1 MRMSSDLGKMYRR
14 NYMVKSQLRSL
25 AEKSK
30 ALNAKIDG
38 DTKIDEW
45 AESYITRADAQI
57 DDVSDYMNYRNLG
70 RLSKGQ
76 GHIINYTIYE
86 HAPTATP
93 PGVPVPPPAP
103 IAPPAPA
110 PVPTPPPAPAPVPGG
125 PNVSTTSLR
134 FVETMPI
141 ELQVPF
147 RRIDREHDFANND
160 NRIGTYDN
168 TKLMKEIFRTNSGP
182 HELGDGRVK
191 WARLSQKYA
200 EDNRVSHERLIQLMT
215 TWKNTPVSVVIQ
227 NAPTKRQIDA
237 AIMQSRKFADRP
249 SDQEEIMAIA
259 ADPNY
264 GAYSAF
270 GNITDSLPLVTA
282 GSTAGALLML
292 GGMGAIYGLVTYSEY
307 KSQKKLS
314 DSAKGRLKRMAIY
327 GGVGVGIGSIY
338 KAVVG
343 TGQATGYY

>member
-70 RLSKGQ
+70 
-76 GHIINYTIYE
+76 
-86 HAPTATP
+86 
-93 PGVPVPPPAP
+93 
-103 IAPPAPA
+103 
-110 PVPTPPPAPAPVPGG
+110 
-125 PNVSTTSLR
+125 
-134 FVETMPI
+134 
-141 ELQVPF
+141 
-147 RRIDREHDFANND
+147 
-160 NRIGTYDN
+160 
-168 TKLMKEIFRTNSGP
+168 KL
-182 HELGDGRVK
+182 
-191 WARLSQKYA
+191 
-200 EDNRVSHERLIQLMT
+200 
-215 TWKNTPVSVVIQ
+215 
-227 NAPTKRQIDA
+227 
-237 AIMQSRKFADRP
+237 
-249 SDQEEIMAIA
+249 
-259 ADPNY
+259 
-264 GAYSAF
+264 
-270 GNITDSLPLVTA
+270 TDSLPLVTA

-307 KSQKKLS
+307 KSEKKLS

-343 TGQATGYY
+343 AGQATGYY

>member
-25 AEKSK
+25 AEKSQ
-30 ALNAKIDG
+30 ALNARINN

-70 RLSKGQ
+70 NLSKGQ

-93 PGVPVPPPAP
+93 PGVPAPPPAP
-103 IAPPAPA
+103 VA
-110 PVPTPPPAPAPVPGG
+110 PPAPAPVPGG
-125 PNVSTTSLR
+125 QSSTTLR

-160 NRIGTYDN
+160 NRIGSYDN
-168 TKLMKEIFRTNSGP
+168 TKLMKELFRTNSGP

-200 EDNRVSHERLIQLMT
+200 EDNKVSHERLIQLMS
-215 TWKNTPVSVVIQ
+215 TWKNTPASVVIQ
-227 NAPTKRQIDA
+227 NAPTRRQIDA
-237 AIMQSRKFADRP
+237 AIIQSRKFADRP

-264 GAYSAF
+264 GAYSDF

-307 KSQKKLS
+307 KSQKKLKVG
-314 DSAKGRLKRMAIY
+314 AKERLKRMAIY
-327 GGVGVGIGSIY
+327 AGVGAGIGTVY
-338 KAVVG
+338 KGIVG
-343 TGQATGYY
+343 AGQATGYY

>member
-1 MRMSSDLGKMYRR
+1 MSSDLGKMYRR

-25 AEKSK
+25 TEKSK
-30 ALNAKIDG
+30 ALNARIDG

-70 RLSKGQ
+70 NLSKGQ
-76 GHIINYTIYE
+76 GHIINYTVYE

-110 PVPTPPPAPAPVPGG
+110 PVPGG
-125 PNVSTTSLR
+125 PDVSTTSLR

-147 RRIDREHDFANND
+147 RRIDRKHDFANND

-168 TKLMKEIFRTNSGP
+168 TKLMKEIFRTPTNSGP

-191 WARLSQKYA
+191 WPRLSQKYA
-200 EDNRVSHERLIQLMT
+200 EDNRVSHQRLIDLME
-215 TWKNTPVSVVIQ
+215 TWKNTPASVVIQ

-237 AIMQSRKFADRP
+237 AIIQSRKSAELRT
-249 SDQEEIMAIA
+249 DQEEIMAIA

-264 GAYSAF
+264 GLFAGV
-270 GNITDSLPLVTA
+270 GNLTDNFPLVTV
-282 GSTAGALLML
+282 GSTAGGLLML
-292 GGMGAIYGLVTYSEY
+292 GAMGAVYGLVTYSEY
-307 KSQKKLS
+307 KTQKNLKT
-314 DSAKGRLKRMAIY
+314 GTIERLKRMGIY
-327 GGVGVGIGSIY
+327 GGVGAGIAALY
-338 KAVVG
+338 KGVVG
-343 TGQATGYY
+343 AGQTTGYY

>member
-1 MRMSSDLGKMYRR
+1 MKMSSDLGKMYRR

-25 AEKSK
+25 TEKSK
-30 ALNAKIDG
+30 ALNARINN

-70 RLSKGQ
+70 NLSKGQ
-76 GHIINYTIYE
+76 GHIINYTVYE
-86 HAPTATP
+86 HAPTAPP

-103 IAPPAPA
+103 IAPPAP
-110 PVPTPPPAPAPVPGG
+110 VPGG
-125 PNVSTTSLR
+125 QSSSTLR

-147 RRIDREHDFANND
+147 RRIDRNHDFANND
-160 NRIGTYDN
+160 NRIGSYDN
-168 TKLMKEIFRTNSGP
+168 TKLMKELFRTNSGP

-200 EDNRVSHERLIQLMT
+200 EDNKVSHQRLIQLMT
-215 TWKNTPVSVVIQ
+215 TWKNTPASVVIQ
-227 NAPTKRQIDA
+227 NAPSRRQIEA
-237 AIMQSRKFADRP
+237 AIAQSKKIADRP

-264 GAYSAF
+264 GLFAGV
-270 GNITDSLPLVTA
+270 GNLTDSLPLVTV

-292 GGMGAIYGLVTYSEY
+292 GGMGAVYGLVTYSEY
-307 KSQKKLS
+307 KSQKKLKVG
-314 DSAKGRLKRMAIY
+314 AKERLKRMAIY
-327 GGVGVGIGSIY
+327 AGVGAGIGTIY
-338 KAVVG
+338 KGIVG

>member
-1 MRMSSDLGKMYRR
+1 MKMSSDLGKMYRR

-25 AEKSK
+25 TEKSK
-30 ALNAKIDG
+30 ALNARINN

-76 GHIINYTIYE
+76 GHIINYTVYE

-110 PVPTPPPAPAPVPGG
+110 PVPGG
-125 PNVSTTSLR
+125 QSSSTLR

-147 RRIDREHDFANND
+147 RRIDRNHDFANND
-160 NRIGTYDN
+160 NRIGSYDN
-168 TKLMKEIFRTNSGP
+168 TKLMKELFRTNSGP

-200 EDNRVSHERLIQLMT
+200 EDNKVSHQRLIQLMT
-215 TWKNTPVSVVIQ
+215 TWKNTPASVVIQ
-227 NAPTKRQIDA
+227 NAPSRRQIEA
-237 AIMQSRKFADRP
+237 AIAQSKKFADRP

-264 GAYSAF
+264 GLFAGV
-270 GNITDSLPLVTA
+270 GNLTDNLPLVTVS
-282 GSTAGALLML
+282 STAGALLML
-292 GGMGAIYGLVTYSEY
+292 GGMGAVYGLVTYSEY
-307 KSQKKLS
+307 KSQKKLKVG
-314 DSAKGRLKRMAIY
+314 AKERLKRMAIY
-327 GGVGVGIGSIY
+327 AGVGAGIGTIY
-338 KAVVG
+338 KGIVG

>member
-1 MRMSSDLGKMYRR
+1 MSSDLGKMYRR

-25 AEKSK
+25 TEKSK
-30 ALNAKIDG
+30 ALNARINN

-76 GHIINYTIYE
+76 GHIINYTVYE

-110 PVPTPPPAPAPVPGG
+110 PVPGG
-125 PNVSTTSLR
+125 QSSSTLR

-147 RRIDREHDFANND
+147 RRIDRNHDFANND
-160 NRIGTYDN
+160 NRIGSYDN
-168 TKLMKEIFRTNSGP
+168 TKLMKELFRTNSGP

-200 EDNRVSHERLIQLMT
+200 EDNKVSHQRLIQLMT
-215 TWKNTPVSVVIQ
+215 TWKNTPASVVIQ
-227 NAPTKRQIDA
+227 NAPSRRQIEA
-237 AIMQSRKFADRP
+237 AIAQSKKFADRP

-264 GAYSAF
+264 GLFAGV
-270 GNITDSLPLVTA
+270 GNLTDNLPLVTVS
-282 GSTAGALLML
+282 STAGALLML
-292 GGMGAIYGLVTYSEY
+292 GGMGAVYGLVTYSEY
-307 KSQKKLS
+307 KSQKKLKVG
-314 DSAKGRLKRMAIY
+314 AKERLKRMAIY
-327 GGVGVGIGSIY
+327 AGVGAGIGTIY
-338 KAVVG
+338 KGIVG